1 MALQVIYYYQM
12 NHMALFPVIPTALTD
27 ILDLP
32 KSIARHPCLLSQPIR
47 LIRLSCEL
55 FNIMNSSG
63 VPNDTRDPI
72 GF

>member
-32 KSIARHPCLLSQPIR
+32 KSIARHP
-47 LIRLSCEL
+47 L
-55 FNIMNSSG
+55 FIVSAYPAYQTIM
-63 VPNDTRDPI
+63 
-72 GF
+72 